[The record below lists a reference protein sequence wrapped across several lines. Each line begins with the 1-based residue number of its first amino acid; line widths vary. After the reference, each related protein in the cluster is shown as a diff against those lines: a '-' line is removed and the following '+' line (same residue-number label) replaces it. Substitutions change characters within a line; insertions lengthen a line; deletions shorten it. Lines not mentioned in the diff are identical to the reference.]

1 MEGVATV
8 VAMARVGAMAA
19 ATAATAATAAKRA
32 AGCTA
37 LYSSPQGW
45 RASKCFPRRC

>member
-8 VAMARVGAMAA
+8 VAMARVGAVTVAA
-19 ATAATAATAAKRA
+19 VATAATAARRA